1 MRRFDARQPGFAPT
15 LGFARK
21 HRFGYRRLGY
31 GVHPVKGGRS
41 DRMAKLVAIPT
52 LTLNDGS
59 SMPPVGLGAYRLKGE
74 AGVAAMVSAIGA
86 GYRLLDTAVN
96 YGNEEAVGEAVRQS
110 GVARAELRVA
120 SKLPGRRHRYAD
132 AIAAAEESLR
142 RAGLDYFDLYLIH
155 WPNPSQGLF
164 VEAWGALIE
173 CRKRGLAR
181 SIGVSNFLPEH
192 LDRLIR
198 ETGVTPSVNQ
208 IELHPYFPQEEQRRA
223 NRERGVLTHA
233 WSPLLRGNALFREQ
247 AIVRIA
253 ARLGRTVAQTI
264 LRWHVQLGVEPL
276 PKAASPE
283 RQVENLAVFDFALS
297 AEDMATITTLARPDG
312 RMRDQDPAR
321 YEEF

>member
-1 MRRFDARQPGFAPT
+1 MARPASQRWSAPSATDIACSIRRSITTTKTRSARRFASRASRARSCASP
-15 LGFARK
+15 RNC
-21 HRFGYRRLGY
+21 R
-31 GVHPVKGGRS
+31 
-41 DRMAKLVAIPT
+41 
-52 LTLNDGS
+52 
-59 SMPPVGLGAYRLKGE
+59 
-74 AGVAAMVSAIGA
+74 AGVNTTQTRSP
-86 GYRLLDTAVN
+86 AV
-96 YGNEEAVGEAVRQS
+96 
-110 GVARAELRVA
+110 
-120 SKLPGRRHRYAD
+120 
-132 AIAAAEESLR
+132 EESLR

-155 WPNPSQGLF
+155 WPNPNQGLY

-173 CRKRGLAR
+173 CRKRGLTR

-223 NRERGVLTHA
+223 DRERGVLTQA
-233 WSPLLRGNALFREQ
+233 WSPLTRGNALFREE

-253 ARLGRTVAQTI
+253 ARLGRTVAQVI

-297 AEDMATITTLARPDG
+297 AKDMAAIAALARPDG
-312 RMRDQDPAR
+312 RLRDQDPAR

>member
-1 MRRFDARQPGFAPT
+1 
-15 LGFARK
+15 LG
-21 HRFGYRRLGY
+21 
-31 GVHPVKGGRS
+31 
-41 DRMAKLVAIPT
+41 AIPT
-52 LTLNDGS
+52 LTLNDGLS
-59 SMPPVGLGAYRLKGE
+59 LPAVGFGAYKLNGE
-74 AGVAAMVSAIGA
+74 AGVASMVSAIRN
-86 GYRLLDTAVN
+86 GYRLLDSAVN
-96 YGNEEAVGEAVRQS
+96 YGNEAAVGEAVRQS

-132 AIAAAEESLR
+132 AIAAVEESLR

-155 WPNPSQGLF
+155 WPNPNRCLY

-173 CRKRGLAR
+173 CRKRGLTR

-192 LDRLIR
+192 LDRLTR

-223 NRERGVLTHA
+223 DRERGVLTQA
-233 WSPLLRGNALFREQ
+233 WSPLSRGSALFREE

-253 ARLGRTVAQTI
+253 ARLGRTVAQVI

-283 RQVENLAVFDFALS
+283 RQVENLALFDFALS
-297 AEDMATITTLARPDG
+297 ADDMTAIAALARRDG
-312 RMRDQDPAR
+312 RLRDQDPAR